1 MAKVPPPAMQA
12 STAALPPT
20 KVEPSSFQQ
29 GAVGGE
35 NESPLN
41 LIQESKKL
49 DLWNIDGHF
58 KFRASLSHCD
68 ILRML

>member
-12 STAALPPT
+12 ATAALPHT
-20 KVEPSSFQQ
+20 KEEPSSFRQ
-29 GAVGGE
+29 GAGGEE
-35 NESPLN
+35 NESTLN

-49 DLWNIDGHF
+49 DLWNTDGHF
-58 KFRASLSHCD
+58 KFRSSLSHCD